1 MYRVSTGVHVQLA
14 HHIRGHR
21 GACIS
26 LHGHTWRF
34 ALTLEAE
41 VLDPAG
47 FVVDFDVVHE
57 LVLRPCHQLLDHA
70 LAMGEQTY
78 QENREH
84 VAALGQNLVATRI
97 ETVGGSGETQPVLE
111 GELAGARNVL
121 EGGIKVA
128 IFPFAPTSERLAKWF
143 FEAAT
148 ERVADRRVRVARTQV
163 CETLHPVENTAE
175 YRPPSE

>member
-14 HHIRGHR
+14 HHIRGHA
-21 GACIS
+21 GPCIS

-34 ALTLEAE
+34 ALTLEASS
-41 VLDPAG
+41 LDPAG
-47 FVVDFDVVHE
+47 FVIDFDEVHQ
-57 LVLRPCHQLLDHA
+57 LILQPCHQLLDHA

-84 VAALGQNLVATRI
+84 FAALGENLVATRM
-97 ETVGGSGETQPVLE
+97 ETVGSLGETQPVLE
-111 GELAGARNVL
+111 GALAGARNAL
-121 EGGIKVA
+121 PGGIKVA

-143 FEAAT
+143 FDAAT
-148 ERVADRRVRVARTQV
+148 EQVADARVRVARTQI

-175 YRPPSE
+175 YRPPRN